1 MAHNPLGMAPDVNL
15 NESLGAQIRSPL
27 LEMTIMPTLIWLALL
42 LGYLTGVA
50 AAVLLLPA
58 RLIEP
63 LYGPL
68 ALTTV
73 VVTAAFGALLQ
84 LRRVRRNGALAR
96 TVAPQPAAPD
106 ARRDAADEGDDQ
118 DADDMPDEREHASD
132 ERWPLMARLEAPG
145 VIGPS
150 ELRQILYQ
158 GLVDLRL
165 RPVVSLAQP
174 QAALYHASPRLRAVD
189 GQPLEPASYRTTA
202 ARARLLGTI
211 DRLLLLRC
219 LDLLRAER
227 EVTMLCGIAAASLND
242 PGFIAEVE
250 QQLSDDPALAARL
263 VLMLEHTLCDRPSIL
278 AASALRARGLRFG
291 LRRLG
296 PPELD
301 PAALRAAGIAF
312 VLLDAA
318 RLALAP
324 DGAPDP
330 ALLELQREFAQD
342 GPQLLVSR
350 PAADSVSFAASRAR
364 SAAENPLDLAQ
375 PSAA

>member
-1 MAHNPLGMAPDVNL
+1 
-15 NESLGAQIRSPL
+15 
-27 LEMTIMPTLIWLALL
+27 MTIMPSLFWLALL

-58 RLIEP
+58 PLIEP

-84 LRRVRRNGALAR
+84 LRRVRQNGASAR
-96 TVAPQPAAPD
+96 TAAPQQPAPGARRRRALTDEAAGPD
-106 ARRDAADEGDDQ
+106 AGGLS
-118 DADDMPDEREHASD
+118 PDERARAED
-132 ERWPLMARLEAPG
+132 ERWPLMVRLEAPG
-145 VIGPS
+145 VIGPG

-165 RPVVSLAQP
+165 RGVASLAQP
-174 QAALYHASPRLRAVD
+174 EAALYYASPRLRSVD

-202 ARARLLGTI
+202 ARAGLLGTI

-219 LDLLRAER
+219 VDMLRAARAER
-227 EVTMLCGIAAASLND
+227 AVTVLCGIAAASLND
-242 PGFIAEVE
+242 PGFVAELE
-250 QQLSDDPALAARL
+250 QQLSDDPALAASL
-263 VLMLEHTLCDRPSIL
+263 VLSLDQMPCDRPGVL
-278 AASALRARGLRFG
+278 AAHALQARGLRFG

-296 PPELD
+296 PPQLD

-312 VLLDAA
+312 VLLDAE

-324 DGAPDP
+324 DGTPDP
-330 ALLELQREFAQD
+330 TLLELQQPLGPD

-350 PAADSVSFAASRAR
+350 RDADSVTLAGAGPGSPEQHPVELAR
-364 SAAENPLDLAQ
+364 